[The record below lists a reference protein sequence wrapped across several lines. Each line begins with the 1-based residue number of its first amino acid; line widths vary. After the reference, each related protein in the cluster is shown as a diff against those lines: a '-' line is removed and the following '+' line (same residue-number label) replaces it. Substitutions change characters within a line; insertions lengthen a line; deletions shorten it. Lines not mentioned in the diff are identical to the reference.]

1 MRCGGGI
8 TQPTGK
14 PVALKMKLSKLFF
27 PRLERDQRRRAM
39 NQLLLVGLTTLF
51 ISCALA
57 VGFLWTNW
65 KR

>member
-1 MRCGGGI
+1 
-8 TQPTGK
+8 
-14 PVALKMKLSKLFF
+14 MKLSKLFF